1 MESISGGVKPGV
13 GGAGHAFPLL
23 EPRRLN
29 KPGSDSSNPSMNAG
43 TQLKVPNRIMP
54 LPGNLVRRFVN
65 TVVAPVIILCFVL
78 QGVAHAD
85 RVDRLVRQLRKS
97 KDYKVRLSAASGLAK
112 YGDRRVIPAL
122 IRALKDKDKN
132 VRGVAA
138 TSLAKSA
145 KKSDSKKLRK
155 QARTALSKAAKKDK
169 NAFVRRQA
177 KRALKDLAK
186 SSDGKGGKAG
196 IYVNVGAM
204 TDKANGDN
212 DMRKLMRK
220 TIAKTIAKKASAM
233 TTEWPGGKA
242 PSAKQLRAKK
252 AKGFHV
258 DGTLVSLSAEPKG
271 SMTLVS
277 CKISMLI
284 ATYPK
289 KSMFGFLDGGAK
301 VQAGQSERDIKYAQ
315 EDCVAAV
322 VEDLVARKIIPTIKS
337 REKP

>member
-1 MESISGGVKPGV
+1 MPLSIS
-13 GGAGHAFPLL
+13 
-23 EPRRLN
+23 
-29 KPGSDSSNPSMNAG
+29 
-43 TQLKVPNRIMP
+43 
-54 LPGNLVRRFVN
+54 LVRKIFSSRI
-65 TVVAPVIILCFVL
+65 VAPIVILCFAL

-85 RVDRLVRQLRKS
+85 RVDKLVKQLKKS
-97 KDYKVRLSAASGLAK
+97 KDYKVRLSAATSLAK

-122 IRALKDKDKN
+122 IKGLKDRDKN
-132 VRGVAA
+132 VRGVVA

-155 QARTALSKAAKKDK
+155 RAQKALAKAAKKDK

-177 KRALKDLAK
+177 KRALKELKEAN
-186 SSDGKGGKAG
+186 SGGGAGAG

-204 TDKANGDN
+204 TDKAND
-212 DMRKLMRK
+212 DAKMRKLMRK
-220 TIAKTIAKKASAM
+220 TIAKTIAKKAATM
-233 TTEWPGGKA
+233 TTDWPGGKP

-258 DGTLVSLSAEPKG
+258 DGTLVSLKTEPKG

-301 VQAGQSERDIKYAQ
+301 VQAGKSERDINYAK

-337 REKP
+337 RKKP